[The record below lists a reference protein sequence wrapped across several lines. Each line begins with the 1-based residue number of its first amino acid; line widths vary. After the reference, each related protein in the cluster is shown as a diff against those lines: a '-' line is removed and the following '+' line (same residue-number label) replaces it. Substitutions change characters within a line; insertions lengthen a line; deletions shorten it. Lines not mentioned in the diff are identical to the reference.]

1 MERGLDRR
9 LGAEF
14 IGTAFLLATV
24 VGSGIMAENLAG
36 GNIAVALLEAEPTRP
51 IADIAGEV
59 GVSHGHLNREFTRI
73 VGMSPRSLAGLLR
86 MRRLLASID
95 PTQPQ
100 AWAEHAARWGWF
112 DQAHLNRDF
121 KRHTGVTPTAY
132 LAAQHAWFDG
142 MPHVPGFV
150 PDGERDPT

>member
-1 MERGLDRR
+1 MLEQR
-9 LGAEF
+9 LRA
-14 IGTAFLLATV
+14 
-24 VGSGIMAENLAG
+24 LAG
-36 GNIAVALLEAEPTRP
+36 PAVPGQARCARAVALLEAEPTRS
-51 IADIAGEV
+51 IADIADEV
-59 GVSHGHLNREFTRI
+59 GVSHGHLNRELARI
-73 VGMSPRSLAGLLR
+73 VGMSPRVLARLLR

-100 AWAEHAARWGWF
+100 AWAEHASRWGWF

-132 LAAQHAWFDG
+132 LAAQHAWFEG

-150 PDGERDPT
+150 PDGEREPT